1 MKSIRG
7 RILLL
12 LLPALMALFAV
23 AGVVMVGKVRG
34 ATTDLVES
42 FSAQIAH
49 GGATIVGEWLQARKE
64 ETFALSESNL
74 VRGLNWNLMR
84 DTVTAQ
90 AKARSEIYDSFVVAN
105 GRGEFWATD
114 GATGDVSDRD
124 YFKVIMEGREEYFI
138 SDALI
143 TRNTNKPAVVLAQAV
158 KNYSNKT
165 SGVFAGVIALE
176 SLAKVVD
183 GVQVGEGGFGFIV
196 DGNGLT
202 LAHPNK
208 DFIMDFNLF
217 RASDRGYR
225 GFEEVASRIAAGE
238 TGHAVVTHPDGR
250 ELYTFFTPIPN
261 SRGWSFGVIVPRAQV
276 LGGVSAMT
284 RTMVLLFAVALLVAA
299 LLVAFIGGSIAKPVA
314 ELARRVD
321 VFGKGDL
328 TVRFPAKGQD
338 EVARMAHAL
347 EDMALSL
354 RETLRSVS
362 DEADASSRRSESLAA
377 LAQET
382 VASMEEVQSSL
393 SASADLSQ
401 DNAAALEETNAGIEE
416 IASSAATMADAS
428 NRGSEA
434 SERTAKISNDAV
446 AQARQVA
453 QAIVQ
458 VGDQSE
464 ESMRNIRQLA
474 GSVEA
479 ITGFVET
486 ITRIA
491 DQTNLLA
498 LNAAIEAARA
508 GEAGRGFAVV
518 AEEVR
523 KLAEESNE
531 AARQVG
537 SRIEELQQQA
547 RSSLAVTESSG
558 KIARDVSG
566 RAQEMEK
573 ALEGALEEIN
583 RVRDVIV
590 NMAAAA
596 EEQAASVQ
604 ETARAVDQAAKGT
617 AQTAE
622 ALEGI
627 RKATSETAHASE
639 NVAQTAQE
647 TAEGAKRLKELM
659 ERFVLEGGDDGA
671 GLLPLEERSRQ

>member
-7 RILLL
+7 RILVL
-12 LLPALMALFAV
+12 LLPALLLLFVAV
-23 AGVVMVGKVRG
+23 GGVMVSQVRG
-34 ATTDLVES
+34 TTTALVEDL
-42 FSAQIAH
+42 SAQIAH
-49 GGATIVGEWLQARKE
+49 GGATAVGEWLQARRE
-64 ETFALSESNL
+64 EIFALSESNL

-90 AKARSEIYDSFVVAN
+90 AKARSDLYDSFIVAN
-105 GRGEFWATD
+105 AKGEFWGSD
-114 GATGDVSDRD
+114 GGKGDISDRD
-124 YFKVIMEGREEYFI
+124 YFKAIMEGREGHFI

-143 TRNTNKPAVVLAQAV
+143 TRNTGKPAVVLAQAV

-176 SLAKVVD
+176 SLAKVVG

-225 GFEEVASRIAAGE
+225 GFEEVASRVAAGE

-284 RTMVLLFAVALLVAA
+284 RTMALLFAAALLVAA

-347 EDMALSL
+347 EEMALSL

-362 DEADASSRRSESLAA
+362 DEAEASSGRSESLAA

-393 SASADLSQ
+393 ATSTGLSQ
-401 DNAAALEETNAGIEE
+401 ENAAALEEANAGIEE
-416 IASSAATMADAS
+416 IASSAATMAGAS

-434 SERTAKISNDAV
+434 SEKTAKISHGAV
-446 AQARQVA
+446 AQARKVA
-453 QAIVQ
+453 ESIVK
-458 VGDQSE
+458 VGGHAE
-464 ESMRNIRQLA
+464 ESMTNIRQLA

-547 RSSLAVTESSG
+547 RASLGVTETSG
-558 KIARDVSG
+558 RIAREVAG
-566 RAQEMEK
+566 EAQEMER
-573 ALEGALEEIN
+573 ALNEALTEIE

-590 NMAAAA
+590 DMAAAA
-596 EEQAASVQ
+596 QEQAASVQ
-604 ETARAVDQAAKGT
+604 EAARTVGHAAQGT
-617 AQTAE
+617 TRTAE
-622 ALEGI
+622 TLQAI
-627 RKATSETAHASE
+627 HKAAAETANASE

-647 TAEGAKRLKELM
+647 TAEGARRLKDLM
-659 ERFVLEGGDDGA
+659 ERFVFEEA
-671 GLLPLEERSRQ
+671 SAPGLLALPKKG